1 MSKKICVVVGA
12 GPGNGLSLGRKF
24 ITAGY
29 TTALLA
35 RSEANLDA
43 LNESLPAAHTYPC
56 DVTDPESIASAFTR
70 IEQDLGR
77 TGVLIYNAGSGV
89 FGSIDEID
97 TDAFEQAWRTNTLGC
112 FHCARSVIP
121 GMREAGGG
129 KIIVIGATAAKRGG
143 ARFAAF
149 ASAKAAQYNLSQSLA
164 RHLGPENIH
173 VAYIV
178 IDGMID
184 IPRTRA
190 RMPEKS
196 DEFFLDPNDI
206 ADAVFRIT
214 EQPRSAWTFEIDL
227 RPYCEKW

>member
-24 ITAGY
+24 IGEGY

-35 RSEANLDA
+35 RSEANLSA
-43 LNESLPAAHTYPC
+43 LNDKLPDANTYPC
-56 DVTDPESIASAFTR
+56 DVTDPESIASAFAG
-70 IEQDLGR
+70 IEQELGR
-77 TGVLIYNAGSGV
+77 TDVMIYNAGSGV
-89 FGSIDEID
+89 FGSIDDID
-97 TDAFEQAWRTNTLGC
+97 ADAFEQAWRTNTLGC
-112 FHCARSVIP
+112 FHSARSVIP

-129 KIIVIGATAAKRGG
+129 KIIVMGATAAKRGG

-184 IPRTRA
+184 IPRTRV
-190 RMPEKS
+190 RMPEKP
-196 DEFFLDPNDI
+196 DDFFLDPDDI
-206 ADAVFRIT
+206 ADTVFQIV

-227 RPYCEKW
+227 RPYGEKW

>member
-24 ITAGY
+24 IAEGY
-29 TTALLA
+29 ITALLA
-35 RSEANLDA
+35 RSEASLSALSDA
-43 LNESLPAAHTYPC
+43 LPDAHTYPC
-56 DVTDPESIASAFTR
+56 DVTNPESIASAFTG

-77 TGVLIYNAGSGV
+77 TDVMIYNAGSGV
-89 FGSIDEID
+89 FGSIDDID
-97 TDAFEQAWRTNTLGC
+97 ADAFEQAWRTNALGC
-112 FHCARSVIP
+112 FHCARTVIP
-121 GMREAGGG
+121 GMRDGGGG

-173 VAYIV
+173 VAYVV

-184 IPRTRA
+184 IPRTRE
-190 RMPEKS
+190 RMPEKP
-196 DEFFLDPNDI
+196 DEYFLDPDDI
-206 ADAVFRIT
+206 ADTVFRIA
-214 EQPRSAWTFEIDL
+214 EQPQSAWTFEIDL
-227 RPYCEKW
+227 RPYREPW